1 MEVNFV
7 NAGAKGYGQ
16 AGASRT
22 KRALKGFNPMSGSP
36 REDID
41 DNNYT
46 LRQRSRMLTMS
57 APIAASAVKTNR
69 TNTIG
74 LGLKLNPR
82 PDKDILDLTSEQ
94 AKIWERQVKAEFK
107 MWAEHKRNC
116 DSTSMNDFYE
126 IQQLTEMNMYRY
138 MVQRYLL

>member
-1 MEVNFV
+1 
-7 NAGAKGYGQ
+7 
-16 AGASRT
+16 
-22 KRALKGFNPMSGSP
+22 MSGSP

-46 LRQRSRMLTMS
+46 LRQRGRMLTMS

-82 PDKDILDLTSEQ
+82 PDRAILGLTSEQ
-94 AKIWERQVKAEFK
+94 AKEWERGVKAEFR
-107 MWAEHKRNC
+107 MWAEHKQRC
-116 DSTSMNDFYE
+116 DITGINDFLYDAAV
-126 IQQLTEMNMYRY
+126 MF
-138 MVQRYLL
+138 LLMAVKRGCVCSAKRR